1 MDENKIFSK
10 LPPLSIVGVPLTDRR
25 NRWITWKR
33 GFEICLRAA
42 KMKDGTEKK
51 DMLLACGAFEL
62 QDIFFSIPGADVVAD
77 EKQGIDPYVV
87 AMQKLDDYFAPQR
100 HEAHERFLF
109 WAMKPEPEETLE
121 KFLMRAQ
128 AHGSKCNFG
137 KSASESSGIAIV
149 DKMLQFVPNQL
160 RTKLLQEKD
169 LTLEELIKQVNAFE
183 TSRVASDQMGGRSA
197 QMQASRPAD
206 NVQYVAVSCKF
217 CGRSHGQQ
225 PCPARDKTCAKC
237 GKRGHFAVACYS
249 SAGYASTSRPIN
261 SNTLNRQN
269 SHKRSYEQ
277 TFPSGSG
284 PVAKKK
290 PTQFARK
297 IHAIEDKSEEEQFE
311 LVEMVSAGN
320 DSDELIWA
328 KVGGVLIEMQIDS
341 GVQSN
346 IIDDRTWESM
356 SRNGVDVIGEIRG
369 SDRRYRFK
377 LSCEQTSIK
386 HLLTF

>member
-1 MDENKIFSK
+1 MDENRIFSK
-10 LPPLSIVGVPLTDRR
+10 LPPLSVVGVPLTDRR

-33 GFEICLRAA
+33 GFEICLRAS
-42 KMKDGTEKK
+42 KIQDGTEKK
-51 DMLLACGAFEL
+51 DMLLACGSFEL

-77 EKQGIDPYVV
+77 EENGTDPYIT
-87 AMQKLDDYFAPQR
+87 AMAKLDDYFAPQR

-121 KFLMRAQ
+121 KFLMRVQ

-137 KSASESSGIAIV
+137 RSASESSGIAIV
-149 DKMLQFVPNQL
+149 DKMLQFVPGQL

-169 LTLEELIKQVNAFE
+169 LTLEEMIKQVNAFE
-183 TSRVASDQMGGRSA
+183 TSRVANDQMGGKSTPLQMSRST
-197 QMQASRPAD
+197 D
-206 NVQYVAVSCKF
+206 NIQYLAISCKF

-249 SAGYASTSRPIN
+249 SAPYSSTNRPMN
-261 SNTLNRQN
+261 SNKPYKQFSL
-269 SHKRSYEQ
+269 KRPHEQ
-277 TFPSGSG
+277 IFSSGSG
-284 PVAKKK
+284 PSTKRK

-297 IHAIEDKSEEEQFE
+297 IHSIRDNGEDEQIE
-311 LVEMVSAGN
+311 LVEMVSSGN
-320 DSDELIWA
+320 ESDELIWA
-328 KVGGVLIEMQIDS
+328 TVGGVLIEMQIDS

-356 SRNGVDVIGEIRG
+356 NRNGVNVIGEVRG
-369 SDRRYRFK
+369 SDRKY
-377 LSCEQTSIK
+377 II
-386 HLLTF
+386 